1 MRVAIRY
8 FAALREAVGHPTD
21 ALELAPGATV
31 ATARAALA
39 ERYPA
44 VAALLPRC
52 VAAVNRAYVTADA
65 PLTEGDEL
73 VFVPPLGGGSPCP
86 R

>member
-1 MRVAIRY
+1 MQIHVRY
-8 FAALREAVGHPTD
+8 FAALREAIGSERET
-21 ALELAPGATV
+21 LELAQCADV
-31 ATARAALA
+31 AAARAVLA

-52 VAAVNRAYVTADA
+52 VAAVNRAYVT
-65 PLTEGDEL
+65 PEHVLRPEDEL
-73 VFVPPLGGGSPCP
+73 AFIPPLGGGTPCQ

>member
-1 MRVAIRY
+1 MRVHIRY
-8 FAALREAVGHPTD
+8 FAALREAVGYTTD
-21 ALELAPGATV
+21 DLDLPATATV

-39 ERYPA
+39 ERYPG
-44 VAALLPRC
+44 VAMLLPRC

-65 PLTEGDEL
+65 PLAEGDEL